1 MSVDAARMSFAP
13 PGDRATM
20 GMKTSGLSGWGE
32 KLGTARSVHGGAK
45 TAPWDRVGSPQF
57 CAGSA
62 VFEGGDA
69 ARTSVPLAGD
79 QATMEMK
86 TRRTEWMGRKIG
98 DRPLCPQRR
107 KDGALGQSR
116 QSPILRRFC
125 CFRGWRRGTHEC
137 STGRRS
143 GNDGDENAAD

>member
-20 GMKTSGLSGWGE
+20 GMKTSGLSGWGAT
-32 KLGTARSVHGGAK
+32 LGTARSVHGGAK

-69 ARTSVPLAGD
+69 ARMSVPLAGD
-79 QATMEMK
+79 RATMEMK
-86 TRRTEWMGRKIG
+86 TRRLSGWGEKLGTARSVHGGAKTAPW
-98 DRPLCPQRR
+98 DR
-107 KDGALGQSR
+107 
-116 QSPILRRFC
+116 
-125 CFRGWRRGTHEC
+125 
-137 STGRRS
+137 
-143 GNDGDENAAD
+143 